1 MRLFTG
7 FLLTTVMVLSAQTT
21 GEKEAIA
28 VVQRTLDG
36 IAAHDGAMIRSTM
49 LPDARIYVARDAAVP
64 THTELADMIA
74 QIAAD
79 KSVLLERFT
88 SPPRVLIRGR
98 MAQVWGE
105 YEFLRDGKFSHCG
118 VDSASLFKTADG
130 WRIASLSYTTEK
142 TGCKGQ

>member
-98 MAQVWGE
+98 MAQVWGIRV
-105 YEFLRDGKFSHCG
+105 FARRQVQPLRRRFRQP
-118 VDSASLFKTADG
+118 F
-130 WRIASLSYTTEK
+130 
-142 TGCKGQ
+142 